1 MRNLLTLCTLALAL
15 WGWSAPA
22 TAQTAAATDPL
33 YQALGEKAGITALM
47 DDFVNRLRA
56 DARIG
61 GQFKEVKPAFLKG
74 QLTDQICVVAGGP
87 CKYDGEDMKKAH
99 ASLKINTGDFNRLV
113 EVLQDA
119 MDAKGIPFPVQ
130 NRLLARLAPMH
141 TDVVTVK

>member
-1 MRNLLTLCTLALAL
+1 MRKTLAIATLILSALAAA
-15 WGWSAPA
+15 SAS
-22 TAQTAAATDPL
+22 AQTAAGADAL
-33 YQALGEKAGITALM
+33 YQALGEKTGIASLM

-61 GQFKEVKPAFLKG
+61 AQFKEVKPAFLKG

-99 ASLKINTGDFNRLV
+99 AALKINTGDFNRLV

-119 MDAKGIPFPVQ
+119 MDARQIPFPLQ
-130 NRLLARLAPMH
+130 NQLLARLAPMH
-141 TDVVTVK
+141 TDIITVK